1 MANEPVK
8 RISVGNGIHAAIWK
22 NESDKGESWFTVKIC
37 RKYKDE
43 EAYKETTSFRRDDL
57 LFVSKAADMA
67 FGWCIINGDANRKNN
82 QE

>member
-8 RISVGNGIHAAIWK
+8 KISVGNGIHAAIWK
-22 NESDKGESWFTVKIC
+22 NESDKGGSWFTVKIY
-37 RKYKDE
+37 RKYKDD
-43 EAYKETTSFRRDDL
+43 EAYKETNSFRRDDL

-67 FGWCIINGDANRKNN
+67 FGWCIVNGEENRKNN